1 MSEPSWLTRAEVER
15 VQEKVVDAAGGSYGL
30 RDSNLLESALA
41 RPLNLYA
48 YGERDIFQL
57 AASYAE
63 GISRNHAFIDGNKR
77 TAWTASEVFL
87 LKHGKYIQGRSD
99 DVHVDFMEQLGQGK
113 IDRNAAADY
122 LRSNS
127 RERQQARSQSET
139 EKDDIAR
146 TWGNKKSERKTDEPS
161 LENSKDK
168 KATREQKRP
177 RGRSR

>member
-15 VQEKVVDAAGGSYGL
+15 VQEKVIDAAGGSYGL

-48 YGERDIFQL
+48 YGETDIFQL

-99 DVHVDFMEQLGQGK
+99 DAHVDFMEQLGQGK
-113 IDRNAAADY
+113 IDRDAAADY

-127 RERQQARSQSET
+127 RERHQAGSNSEI

-146 TWGNKKSERKTDEPS
+146 NLATQKSEQKTNVPT
-161 LENSKDK
+161 LEKTEDK
-168 KATREQKRP
+168 KATRERKKP